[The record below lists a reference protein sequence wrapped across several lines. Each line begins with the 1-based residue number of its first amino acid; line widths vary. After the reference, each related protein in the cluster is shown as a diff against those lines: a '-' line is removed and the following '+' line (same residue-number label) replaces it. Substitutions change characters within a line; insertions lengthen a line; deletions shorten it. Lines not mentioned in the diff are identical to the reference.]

1 MSGHNKWSS
10 IKHKKGKADAKRGKI
25 FSKLLREI
33 QVAAK
38 IGGGDP
44 DHNPRLR
51 AVIDKARAENMPKD
65 NIANAVKKGTGE
77 LASGESFEET
87 LYEGYGPNGVAV
99 MVHALTD
106 NKRRTSAE
114 VRHVFSR
121 YGGNMGES
129 GCVSWIFSEKGYF
142 IFNSSDVD
150 IDELM
155 EIALEAGA
163 SDVEESDDIIEV
175 TTEPADFITVKEVF
189 DEKGLKY
196 QSAEITMVPQTTVKL
211 TGKDVS
217 KMLRLMEAFEDLDDV
232 DNVYANFDISMEEM
246 ENFSDE

>member
-65 NIANAVKKGTGE
+65 NIANAIKKGTGE
-77 LASGESFEET
+77 LATGESFEET
-87 LYEGYGPNGVAV
+87 LYEGYGTKGVAV

-129 GCVSWIFSEKGYF
+129 GCVSWIFSEKGDF
-142 IFNSSDVD
+142 IFNKNDVD
-150 IDELM
+150 ADELM

-163 SDVEESDDIIEV
+163 ADIEETDDIIEV
-175 TTEPADFITVKEVF
+175 TTEPKDYISVKEIF

-196 QSAEITMVPQTTVKL
+196 QSAELTMIPQTTVTL
-211 TGKDVS
+211 TGNDVH
-217 KMLRLMEAFEDLDDV
+217 KMLRLMEAFDDLDDV
-232 DNVYANFDISMEEM
+232 DGVYANFDISMEDM